1 MPILMEFN
9 QKTDTAVSLDIFNGF
24 GIYVSYLFWQLIN
37 IYQDEYFLNIYNNK
51 NPKDICDQCRS

>member
-9 QKTDTAVSLDIFNGF
+9 QKTYTAVSLDIFNGF

-37 IYQDEYFLNIYNNK
+37 IYQDEYFL
-51 NPKDICDQCRS
+51 